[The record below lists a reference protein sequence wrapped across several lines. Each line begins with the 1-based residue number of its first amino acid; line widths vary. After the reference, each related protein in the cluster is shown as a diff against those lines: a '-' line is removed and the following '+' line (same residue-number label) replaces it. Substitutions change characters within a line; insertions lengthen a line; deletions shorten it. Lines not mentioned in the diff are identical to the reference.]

1 MEINNVLAERG
12 NRYGDFDRHAQITQD
27 LKRVMHN
34 SPKWKHLTDS
44 QKEALEMIAH
54 KIGRMLNGDVTYI
67 DNPVDIIGYATLM
80 LNDMRA
86 NNEANNPVK

>member
-1 MEINNVLAERG
+1 
-12 NRYGDFDRHAQITQD
+12 
-27 LKRVMHN
+27 
-34 SPKWKHLTDS
+34 
-44 QKEALEMIAH
+44 
-54 KIGRMLNGDVTYI
+54 MLNGDVTYI